1 MKTLTSMIAAA
12 ALLSSLAAASA
23 QTTRARG
30 ELGFQGESSA
40 RVQTQRMDRD
50 FDSSMYDSR
59 STTGVA
65 PSDVS
70 HGQPNEQ
77 NQQEERDFLGRTGG
91 NIQHPA
97 R

>member
-12 ALLSSLAAASA
+12 ALLSSLAAANA
-23 QTTRARG
+23 QSSRARG
-30 ELGFQGESSA
+30 EMGFQGEGSG
-40 RVQTQRMDRD
+40 RVQTQRIDRD
-50 FDSSMYDSR
+50 LDGSMYDAR
-59 STTGVA
+59 STTGMA
-65 PSDVS
+65 PADVS

>member
-12 ALLSSLAAASA
+12 ALLSSLSAASA

-30 ELGFQGESSA
+30 EMGLQGEGYS

-50 FDSSMYDSR
+50 SDGSMYDSR